1 MRTVG
6 LPLRADRRI
15 SYLLEAF
22 CIFCLPKPTQ
32 KVALVI
38 LFLKRRVHD
47 PILHLDRVFPVAS
60 TFCPQRKALF
70 ALPQILSPAS
80 CFTIC
85 CCDDGFSEEHVHFA
99 LSGEQAKSKALP
111 LPLDSRSHLSGP
123 IYCANVAFPS
133 AIFFGQSPSN
143 FNRFLTRCLG
153 FRDLSEIFTH

>member
-1 MRTVG
+1 MCLARMLLKAYMRTVG

-22 CIFCLPKPTQ
+22 CLFCLPKPTQ

-123 IYCANVAFPS
+123 IYLGKSCALLRQCRLPLRN
-133 AIFFGQSPSN
+133 FFWSIS
-143 FNRFLTRCLG
+143 
-153 FRDLSEIFTH
+153 